1 MPHLKLLSAGRPWV
15 LAKWAMTVDGKTATY
30 TGSSQWISSPESREI
45 VHTLRGRVD
54 AILVGRGTVRRDNP
68 LLTARPQGVRT
79 AVRVIADSRAAL
91 SSDSQLA
98 TTAREVPVL
107 VAVCPRPT
115 NPIAAV
121 CERPV
126 ARSSCAN
133 PNRPAGGSMNCSKNW
148 AGDG

>member
-1 MPHLKLLSAGRPWV
+1 MRLSEAALDRPPLGDGQMGDDCRRQDGRVHRFQP
-15 LAKWAMTVDGKTATY
+15 VDFQPRIA
-30 TGSSQWISSPESREI
+30 EI

-98 TTAREVPVL
+98 KRRERSL
-107 VAVCPRPT
+107 CWWRSRPRPT
-115 NPIAAV
+115 NRIAAV
-121 CERPV
+121 C
-126 ARSSCAN
+126 
-133 PNRPAGGSMNCSKNW
+133 
-148 AGDG
+148 